1 MLEARKAHYQR
12 QSSDESY
19 SSTTSPSKTHRRTS
33 SFIGQMGSGVDDL
46 TSASF
51 RTMHMNPVELVLS
64 QVPPMMDCCSPPVQ
78 SECCKHKPHEEEE
91 VEDDSLLEL
100 IRQLSFSPPRP
111 SAHKTKKRTNT
122 AETCETF
129 TGADTETDVSSSE
142 MSDLTQEEEHN
153 SFEEEDDNR
162 PIGLVDLQQL
172 MDLRMA
178 SPSPLVGLQFLP
190 DGYSYI

>member
-33 SFIGQMGSGVDDL
+33 SFIGQMGSGIDDGMGNL
-46 TSASF
+46 TSAF
-51 RTMHMNPVELVLS
+51 RSQVHPNVDLVLT
-64 QVPPMMDCCSPPVQ
+64 QVPPMMDCCSPPVK
-78 SECCKHKPHEEEE
+78 SECKHHDEQDEET
-91 VEDDSLLEL
+91 DSLVEL

-111 SAHKTKKRTNT
+111 TTHKTKKRTNT
-122 AETCETF
+122 AETVETF
-129 TGADTETDVSSSE
+129 TASETESSSSSSE

-153 SFEEEDDNR
+153 SFEEEDEN

-172 MDLRMA
+172 MDLRRA